1 MPAETLDQIV
11 SLCKRRGF
19 IFPGS
24 EIYGGLQGT
33 FDYGPLGVELKN
45 NLKMAWWRSNVYERD
60 DMEGLDASIIMNRLV
75 WKYSGHEETFVD
87 SMVDCQTCK
96 GRFRADKLGESNCLL
111 HPKQRPGECEGQL
124 TEPRPFNLMFRTQV
138 GPVATEDSY
147 AYLRPETA
155 QGIFANFGNVLT
167 TSSRKLPFGIAQIG
181 KAFRNE
187 ITPRNFIFR
196 VREFEQMEIEYFVQP
211 GTEDEWHERWLQE
224 RLAWWRSM
232 GLRSDNFQVYNVP
245 REELAHY
252 SKATYDLMYRFP
264 IGFEELEG
272 IASRMDYDLGS
283 HSRDQERLNLTAS
296 VTTNTDSTARLT
308 FYDQEQ
314 KQHIVPFVIE
324 PSAGVDRGVLAVL
337 TEGYEEQQVK
347 ALDEAKQ
354 QAITEALESF
364 QKSVDRS
371 ADKLPAD
378 QRDALL
384 ERTSQLI
391 SEMPAS
397 LPQVLS
403 LLDMPGASSIQ
414 LGKKL
419 RGQADQ
425 ILDGDTF
432 RTVLHLKPALAPIKA
447 AVFPLKRN
455 NPEIVAQAQGIRKML
470 QSEGDMRTVY
480 DDTGAIGKLY
490 RRQDEIG
497 TPFCITVDFDTLGR
511 GDDTALKD
519 TVTVRDRDTMGQER
533 VPIGELQ
540 QYLREKMR
548 G

>member
-1 MPAETLDQIV
+1 MPAETLEQIV

-45 NLKMAWWRSNVYERD
+45 NLKAAWWRANVYERD
-60 DMEGLDASIIMNRLV
+60 DMEGLDAAIIMNRLV

-96 GRFRADKLGESNCLL
+96 GRFRADKLGEANCLL
-111 HPKQRPGECEGQL
+111 HPTKRPGECEGKL
-124 TEPRPFNLMFRTQV
+124 TDPRPFNLMFQTQV
-138 GPVATEDSY
+138 GPVADEHSY

-196 VREFEQMEIEYFVQP
+196 VREFEQMEIEYFVMP
-211 GTEDEWHERWLQE
+211 GQEDEWHERWLQD

-283 HSRDQERLNLTAS
+283 HSRDQGSLDLTAN
-296 VTTNTDSTARLT
+296 VTTNTDSTDRLT
-308 FYDQEQ
+308 YYDHENRR
-314 KQHIVPFVIE
+314 HIVPFVIE

-337 TEGYEEQQVK
+337 TEGYDEQQVK
-347 ALDEAKQ
+347 ALSDERQKA
-354 QAITEALESF
+354 AAEALDAF
-364 QKSVDRS
+364 MKSVERN
-371 ADKLPAD
+371 DKLPAE
-378 QRDALL
+378 QRDAML
-384 ERTSQLI
+384 ERGAAIGRDL
-391 SEMPAS
+391 PAN
-397 LPQVLS
+397 LPQALG

-419 RGQADQ
+419 RGQVNPA
-425 ILDGDTF
+425 LDEAY

-455 NPEIVAQAQGIRKML
+455 QPEIVETAQNIRRML

-511 GDDTALKD
+511 GDDSALQN
-519 TVTVRDRDTMGQER
+519 TVTVRDRDTMDQER

>member
-1 MPAETLDQIV
+1 
-11 SLCKRRGF
+11 
-19 IFPGS
+19 
-24 EIYGGLQGT
+24 
-33 FDYGPLGVELKN
+33 
-45 NLKMAWWRSNVYERD
+45 
-60 DMEGLDASIIMNRLV
+60 
-75 WKYSGHEETFVD
+75 
-87 SMVDCQTCK
+87 
-96 GRFRADKLGESNCLL
+96 
-111 HPKQRPGECEGQL
+111 
-124 TEPRPFNLMFRTQV
+124 
-138 GPVATEDSY
+138 
-147 AYLRPETA
+147 
-155 QGIFANFGNVLT
+155 
-167 TSSRKLPFGIAQIG
+167 
-181 KAFRNE
+181 
-187 ITPRNFIFR
+187 
-196 VREFEQMEIEYFVQP
+196 
-211 GTEDEWHERWLQE
+211 
-224 RLAWWRSM
+224 
-232 GLRSDNFQVYNVP
+232 
-245 REELAHY
+245 
-252 SKATYDLMYRFP
+252 
-264 IGFEELEG
+264 
-272 IASRMDYDLGS
+272 MDYDLGS

-337 TEGYEEQQVK
+337 TEGYEEQQIK

-354 QAITEALESF
+354 QAITEALEAF

-371 ADKLPAD
+371 ADKLSAD

-403 LLDMPGASSIQ
+403 LLDMPGASNIQ

-432 RTVLHLKPALAPIKA
+432 RTVLHLKPTLAPIKA

-511 GDDTALKD
+511 GDDTTLKD

-533 VPIGELQ
+533 VPIGELE